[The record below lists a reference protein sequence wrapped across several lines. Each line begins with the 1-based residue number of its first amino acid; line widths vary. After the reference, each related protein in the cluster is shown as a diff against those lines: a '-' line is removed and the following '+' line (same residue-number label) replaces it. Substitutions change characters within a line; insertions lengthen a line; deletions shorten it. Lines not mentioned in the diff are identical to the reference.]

1 METQNNKQAN
11 GKNHFTPDRINN
23 FTDAIFSIAITLL
36 ILDIKVPSAELI
48 DQKGAVGA
56 LLSNQSAGIIGL
68 IVSFYVS
75 ALFWKA
81 HLDLAKFI
89 TSYDSRLLWLN
100 IQLLFFVVIMP
111 FSTSFYSRNF
121 GYNSAFYFY
130 CFNVACIGFMN
141 YLMISYTIT
150 KENLYSLFPKPEI
163 IWMKQRSLIVPSV
176 FLLSIL
182 FSLFSPLLGRI
193 AFVLIFIFQSI
204 GDRMVNKSLKKGME
218 P

>member
-1 METQNNKQAN
+1 METLKENQ
-11 GKNHFTPDRINN
+11 KNRKDYFSTDRINN

-48 DQKGAVGA
+48 DQKGAIGA
-56 LLSNQSAGIIGL
+56 LLSNQFAGIIGL

-89 TSYDSRLLWLN
+89 TSYDNRLLWLN
-100 IQLLFFVVIMP
+100 IQLLFFVVVMP
-111 FSTSFYSRNF
+111 FTTSFYSRNF

-130 CFNVACIGFMN
+130 CFNVACIGFFN
-141 YLMISYTIT
+141 YFMIAYTIK
-150 KENLYSLFPKPEI
+150 KEQLFTLYPETEI
-163 IWMKQRSLIVPSV
+163 KWMKQRSLIVPSV
-176 FLLSIL
+176 FILSVL

-193 AFVLIFIFQSI
+193 AFVLIFVCQNI
-204 GDRMVNKSLKKGME
+204 GDRITKRKLKM
-218 P
+218 